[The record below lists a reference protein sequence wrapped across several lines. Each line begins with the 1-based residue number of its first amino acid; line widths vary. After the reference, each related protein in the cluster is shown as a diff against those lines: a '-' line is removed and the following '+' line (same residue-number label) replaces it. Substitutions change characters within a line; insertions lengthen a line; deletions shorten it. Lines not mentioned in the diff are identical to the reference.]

1 MTLSFQCQIFFFSTC
16 SALNPSF
23 AVFAE
28 LTKKFVK
35 CDKVCDRLSFEQEVI
50 ANRDSRVSAEGDGG
64 GWRVGWFTV
73 PVAFDN
79 SQLYQDIAGH

>member
-1 MTLSFQCQIFFFSTC
+1 MFSLKPEFCIFC
-16 SALNPSF
+16 WID
-23 AVFAE
+23 
-28 LTKKFVK
+28 KKFVK
-35 CDKVCDRLSFEQEVI
+35 CDKVCETESFEQEVS

-64 GWRVGWFTV
+64 GAGGWFTV